1 MRLRKPQ
8 SAKPGDLNYLTRR
21 ESRRAALHFTSRGV
35 GGAPPCPAAL
45 HGTAVLSAQTASIT
59 RRYVFAPVS
68 DPAFNRIM
76 KAATRQ
82 LVFHVLGQIPGAEWS
97 GWSKGVHKRHHLA
110 TLRIGQPTGRN
121 IYLLKL
127 HRNRNSQDPRSKRS
141 HAQGVLVHLAMS
153 RVACSFLSVA
163 TLAAVFSAS
172 RNY

>member
-1 MRLRKPQ
+1 
-8 SAKPGDLNYLTRR
+8 
-21 ESRRAALHFTSRGV
+21 
-35 GGAPPCPAAL
+35 
-45 HGTAVLSAQTASIT
+45 
-59 RRYVFAPVS
+59 
-68 DPAFNRIM
+68 M

-82 LVFHVLGQIPGAEWS
+82 LVFHVLGHIPGAEWS

-153 RVACSFLSVA
+153 RVACSFLSAA
-163 TLAAVFSAS
+163 TLAAVFLHLGITKRERAKSAAVKQ
-172 RNY
+172 RLVACEFLRELEMDT